1 MPTGANDQ
9 EPDEYPN
16 GWTHRPLMEQFTS
29 LGCPPCM
36 GIDPDVAKLWKE
48 FREEPGQPVTF
59 VSFHQINGGSDDE
72 FASQESKDRYNH
84 YSVQG
89 TPDAQFDGG
98 YIEELGGGDGTY
110 DTYKDH
116 YFECGERDVKPTELR
131 VWQEFKGDHVVFC
144 LEGKSWRRDVYPR
157 YKMNRK
163 TAREA
168 LTVSEKEEEEVFWET
183 FTHFKN
189 FIDTKTNC
197 TIVQHD
203 QLEADD
209 LIAGWVNAHPDDN
222 HIIIST
228 DGDFAQLIKPNVKQ
242 YNGIQEVTITHE
254 GYFDNKKKPVIDK
267 KTGFPKKAPNPK
279 LMLFEK
285 CVRGDPTDN
294 VFSAYPGVRAKGTK
308 KKVGLLDAFED
319 RETKGYNWNN
329 LMLQRWIDQ
338 DGEEHRVVDD
348 YNRNVI
354 LCDLNAQPPKIKA
367 VIKETIASV
376 KTKAI
381 EQVGLKLIKFCAKWD
396 MQRIAEY
403 PQSYAEPLNAKDKQK
418 EVA

>member
-1 MPTGANDQ
+1 MNYILVDTANTFFRARHVIKGALN
-9 EPDEYPN
+9 EKV
-16 GWTHRPLMEQFTS
+16 GMALH
-29 LGCPPCM
+29 
-36 GIDPDVAKLWKE
+36 I
-48 FREEPGQPVTF
+48 TF
-59 VSFHQINGGSDDE
+59 NSI
-72 FASQESKDRYNH
+72 R
-84 YSVQG
+84 
-89 TPDAQFDGG
+89 
-98 YIEELGGGDGTY
+98 
-110 DTYKDH
+110 
-116 YFECGERDVKPTELR
+116 R

-354 LCDLNAQPPKIKA
+354 LCDLDAQPPKIKA

-403 PQSYAEPLNAKDKQK
+403 PQSYAEPLNAKYKQK